1 MNSLQVSVA
10 VSAVASAFHSGAE
23 LLKQL
28 KKQRKKRRGE
38 EAFREKALLESL
50 ENGET
55 QIEQRYAQDCQE
67 LGQSV
72 RIGDAI
78 ARERLLHIAVSLQ
91 SDVIRSLQIATRND
105 SAVVDLTALHEASV
119 MLRRDTLTALAEL
132 RQRAFN
138 DMPSEYRQRLNSDAA
153 YSPSTSSIQ
162 RSSLSN
168 SQRSRSSTN
177 YSDNLPPAVTI
188 LNTEEKPKSVL
199 SRVFSH
205 RRSSS
210 ALTSQS
216 SNSSNSEKRNSGYN
230 LTSNFPWMSDR
241 TPQEHQDMVS
251 PQTHEL
257 PAEVPVRLR
266 PPMDPPPPPAYSPSR
281 FNRSPFDSDRKFDP
295 THFPDSPRPIHP
307 LERESMDQQQIEA
320 LSLDAAVQAPPSV
333 VRTSADVNEAFNQ
346 CLGSLR
352 LDQGLRPTSWLS
364 SSASISSSS
373 HYSTSENATGDNV
386 TISSA
391 NCSGDD
397 CASLAVTVAPPRQ
410 RHSYTSIQNSSP
422 FSTEPPPNELTS
434 PPCTATTMQSH
445 NRAFSAPT
453 VTVIPPPPQTQAPPV
468 LSPSAPVVPMLGRPC
483 KANNYYNFCKGAWS
497 LREEFKKGL
506 TTRNKPVGMYTS
518 CLVWQCKECNF
529 EGPSF
534 GNKKPYTTDPRTYT
548 FVHERAGSGMPVTVK
563 YKWLFL
569 AKSHV
574 KIKSGLLRPTA
585 TENEQTI
592 ASLNG
597 FLGNN
602 HHQAPSSCDLSS
614 RDNSAV
620 DDGKYLHKPG
630 YSYGCSFCC
639 AEGRV
644 TSVYGTAETLLGH
657 VAEAHAGPAVAGR
670 QQLSAD
676 ALARTKCVIG
686 RAPEK
691 SEEWDVWFPGF
702 QAQGVMP
709 LAF

>member
-1 MNSLQVSVA
+1 MDSLQVSVA

-38 EAFREKALLESL
+38 DAYREKALLESL

-55 QIEQRYAQDCQE
+55 QIEQHYAADCQE
-67 LGQSV
+67 LGQPV
-72 RIGDAI
+72 RIGD
-78 ARERLLHIAVSLQ
+78 VSLQ

-132 RQRAFN
+132 RQRALN
-138 DMPSEYRQRLNSDAA
+138 EKPAEYRQRLNSDAG
-153 YSPSTSSIQ
+153 YSSSISSIQ

-177 YSDNLPPAVTI
+177 FSDNLPPAVTI
-188 LNTEEKPKSVL
+188 LNIEEKPKSVL

-230 LTSNFPWMSDR
+230 LASNLPWMSDR
-241 TPQEHQDMVS
+241 APQEHQDLVN

-257 PAEVPVRLR
+257 PAEVPIRRR
-266 PPMDPPPPPAYSPSR
+266 PPMNPPPPPAYSPSR
-281 FNRSPFDSDRKFDP
+281 FNHGQFESDRKFDP
-295 THFPDSPRPIHP
+295 SHFPDSPRPIHP

-320 LSLDAAVQAPPSV
+320 LSLNAAVQSPTAG

-352 LDQGLRPTSWLS
+352 LDQSLRPTSWLS
-364 SSASISSSS
+364 SSDSVSSS
-373 HYSTSENATGDNV
+373 HYSTSENAMGDDA

-391 NCSGDD
+391 NFSGDD
-397 CASLAVTVAPPRQ
+397 CSSLRVTVPPRK

-422 FSTEPPPNELTS
+422 FSLEPPQSELSS
-434 PPCTATTMQSH
+434 PPSTATTTQSH

-468 LSPSAPVVPMLGRPC
+468 LPPSAPVSPVVPMLGRPC

-506 TTRNKPVGMYTS
+506 TVRNKPVGMYTS

-534 GNKKPYTTDPRTYT
+534 GNKKPYMTDPRTYT
-548 FVHERAGSGMPVTVK
+548 FVHELPSCGTSITVR
-563 YKWLFL
+563 YKWIFL
-569 AKSHV
+569 AKNHV

-585 TENEQTI
+585 TENDQTV

-597 FLGNN
+597 FLGSH
-602 HHQAPSSCDLSS
+602 HHQPSSSCDLTQK
-614 RDNSAV
+614 DNSAV
-620 DDGKYLHKPG
+620 DDTKYLHKPG

-644 TSVYGTAETLLGH
+644 TSVYGTAETLLRH
-657 VAEAHAGPAVAGR
+657 VAEAHAAPAVAGR

-676 ALARTKCVIG
+676 ELARTKCVIG
-686 RAPEK
+686 RTPEK
-691 SEEWDVWFPGF
+691 TEEWDVWFPGF
-702 QAQGVMP
+702 QAQGIRP
-709 LAF
+709 LAL